1 MTRTQWGTISPIR
14 PGPIDRMSHAIADEV
29 VIHGA
34 ENEMTPDTLALL
46 RIRLTR
52 LWFFSPEKLWLLSTA
67 LQRRGHWVL
76 AFSVK
81 QLNTLLYHNALAPG
95 ASVSPDV
102 RLGHY
107 SHGIVVSSKVVIG
120 RGVKIWQ
127 NVTLTAGRP
136 PRAGEAHSSPGA
148 PAQIIIEDGVK
159 IGANAVVIAP
169 RGRTV
174 RIGRGA
180 RIGAGTVITR
190 DVPARA
196 TVVAPTPRVL
206 TTEPTAEETAAE
218 EPTAAE
224 LTAAETSDRPSR
236 AGRSL

>member
-1 MTRTQWGTISPIR
+1 MNP
-14 PGPIDRMSHAIADEV
+14 DRL
-29 VIHGA
+29 
-34 ENEMTPDTLALL
+34 PLL
-46 RIRLTR
+46 RAKLARV
-52 LWFFSPEKLWLLSTA
+52 WFFSPEKLWLLSIA

-76 AFSVK
+76 AFCVK
-81 QLNTLLYHNALAPG
+81 QFNTVLYHNSLSAEV
-95 ASVSPDV
+95 SVNSDV

-107 SHGIVVSSKVVIG
+107 SHGIVVGSKVVIG

-136 PRAGEAHSSPGA
+136 PRAGEVRYA
-148 PAQIIIEDGVK
+148 PAQIILEDGVK

-196 TVVAPTPRVL
+196 SVVAPTPRVL

-224 LTAAETSDRPSR
+224 LTAAETSDRPSQ

>member
-1 MTRTQWGTISPIR
+1 
-14 PGPIDRMSHAIADEV
+14 
-29 VIHGA
+29 
-34 ENEMTPDTLALL
+34 MTPDRLALL

-52 LWFFSPEKLWLLSTA
+52 LWFFSPERLWLLSIA

-81 QLNTLLYHNALAPG
+81 QFNTVLYHNSLAPG
-95 ASVSPDV
+95 ASVGPDV

-136 PRAGEAHSSPGA
+136 PRAGEVQSSPGP
-148 PAQIIIEDGVK
+148 PARIILEDGVK

-180 RIGAGTVITR
+180 RIGAGAVITH

-196 TVVAPTPRVL
+196 TVVAPTPRIL
-206 TTEPTAEETAAE
+206 SRDATAAEATADETAADE
-218 EPTAAE
+218 TAAAE
-224 LTAAETSDRPSR
+224 LTAAKTNERPSQ
-236 AGRSL
+236 AEPSL

>member
-1 MTRTQWGTISPIR
+1 
-14 PGPIDRMSHAIADEV
+14 
-29 VIHGA
+29 
-34 ENEMTPDTLALL
+34 MTPDSLPSLRAKLA
-46 RIRLTR
+46 R
-52 LWFFSPEKLWLLSTA
+52 LWFFSPEKLWLLSIA

-81 QLNTLLYHNALAPG
+81 QFNTCLYHNSLSAEV
-95 ASVSPDV
+95 SVNSDV

-107 SHGIVVSSKVVIG
+107 SHGIVVGSKVVIG

-136 PRAGEAHSSPGA
+136 PRAGEVRHS
-148 PAQIIIEDGVK
+148 PARIILEDFVH

-180 RIGAGTVITR
+180 RIGAGTVITC

-196 TVVAPTPRVL
+196 TVVAPAPRVL
-206 TTEPTAEETAAE
+206 TGEPTAEETIAE
-218 EPTAAE
+218 EAIEEEAIEEEAIEDEEATAAE
-224 LTAAETSDRPSR
+224 LTAAETSERPSQ